1 MSEVKH
7 EPRPWNGGN
16 ILICT
21 DGQPPVLYIVD
32 WDDVLLAPK
41 ESDLMFIGGG
51 IDEIWKTERE
61 RAVFYQGYGEG
72 EMNLTALASHR
83 YERVIEALVV
93 ISEQLVLTDEGGA
106 NRERSDGWFQS
117 NFEPEATIEIADA
130 TYNSITENP
139 NSARW

>member
-1 MSEVKH
+1 MERRQH
-7 EPRPWNGGN
+7 PDPYGRA
-16 ILICT
+16 T
-21 DGQPPVLYIVD
+21 PVLYIVD

-61 RAVFYQGYGEG
+61 RSY
-72 EMNLTALASHR
+72 
-83 YERVIEALVV
+83 
-93 ISEQLVLTDEGGA
+93 
-106 NRERSDGWFQS
+106 GWFQS

-130 TYNSITENP
+130 TYYSITENP

>member
-1 MSEVKH
+1 LSEVRH

-16 ILICT
+16 ILIRT
-21 DGQPPVLYIVD
+21 DGQPPVLSIVD

-61 RAVFYQGYGEG
+61 RAVFYQGYRDGQ
-72 EMNLTALASHR
+72 MNLTALAYHR
-83 YERVIEALVV
+83 YERVLEDLVV

-106 NRERSDGWFQS
+106 NRERHTAGFRAILSLRLRLRLQTL
-117 NFEPEATIEIADA
+117 P
-130 TYNSITENP
+130 IT
-139 NSARW
+139 R